1 MMNEFCVELYI
12 DNGEKQNI
20 ELSNLD
26 EKDINQWKTE
36 LEERALGE
44 YYNKKIKISN
54 NKIWFQKAVVL

>member
-1 MMNEFCVELYI
+1 MMNEFRVELYI
-12 DNGEKQNI
+12 DSGELQNT
-20 ELSNLD
+20 ELSKLD

-54 NKIWFQKAVVL
+54 KKI

>member
-1 MMNEFCVELYI
+1 MMNEFRVELYI
-12 DNGEKQNI
+12 DSRELQNT

>member
-54 NKIWFQKAVVL
+54 NKI